1 MLSAEIVMFATEKHL
16 AMKAKKVLAVLFLF
30 SLLFAMSCADRP
42 TRAMRK
48 AERRMEQQASRARKD
63 YDKAKTRHF
72 KHQAPKTKKMMRE
85 DRRRAR
91 RLNRS
96 FRRH

>member
-1 MLSAEIVMFATEKHL
+1 
-16 AMKAKKVLAVLFLF
+16 MKTKNALIPLLLCM
-30 SLLFAMSCADRP
+30 LLFAASCADRP

-48 AERRMEQQASRARKD
+48 AERKMEQQASQARKD
-63 YDKAKTRHF
+63 YAKAKEAHYKR
-72 KHQAPKTKKMMRE
+72 QAPKTKKMMRE

-96 FRRH
+96 FRRF